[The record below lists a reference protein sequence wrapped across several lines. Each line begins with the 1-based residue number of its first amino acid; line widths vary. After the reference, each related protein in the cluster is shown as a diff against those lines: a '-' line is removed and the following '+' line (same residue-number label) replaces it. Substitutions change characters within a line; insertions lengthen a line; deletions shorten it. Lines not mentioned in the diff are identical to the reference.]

1 MVQTGDLVD
10 GRYRVMELLARSS
23 MSSVFLVKNEKV
35 NKLWVLKEIP
45 DAGNGNHN
53 AGCCHEIAML
63 KKLHHP
69 GLPDIV
75 DVIETEE
82 SVCII
87 MDYLEGETL
96 EEYRRRR
103 GFCTEAEVLDWGI
116 QICGILRYLHE
127 QEIPVIHRD
136 LKPSNLILQDGRI
149 ALIDLGIAREWR
161 PEAGCD
167 TDWLGTAG
175 FAAPEQYQRQMQSDE
190 RSDLFSL
197 GVTMFY
203 LLSGVHP
210 LQVTG
215 QRFDL
220 KQTGCVVSPG
230 LAKVIQKCTRRNPAR
245 RYQSGRELEE
255 VLIQCR
261 RLQKEDS
268 FGVGRKRPDSRHG
281 GPWSGSLLRAL
292 LTLLIFSGAL
302 SLWLIPFVCLY
313 GVEACI
319 QAVRDVVFSEFHLLW
334 RGGRW
339 VVLFLKSHPF

>member
-1 MVQTGDLVD
+1 MIQTGDLVD
-10 GRYRVMELLARSS
+10 GRYRVLELLARSR

-45 DAGNGNHN
+45 DAGNRKRG
-53 AGCCHEIAML
+53 ADCCHEIAML

-75 DVIETEE
+75 DVIEAEAA
-82 SVCII
+82 VCII

-96 EEYRRRR
+96 AEYRTRR
-103 GFCTEAEVLDWGI
+103 GYCTEEEVLDWGI

-127 QEIPVIHRD
+127 QEIPVIYRD
-136 LKPSNLILQDGRI
+136 LKPSNLILRDGRI

-161 PEAGCD
+161 PEVSCD

-175 FAAPEQYQRQMQSDE
+175 FAAPEQYQRQMQSDA

-197 GVTMFY
+197 GVTLFF

-210 LQVTG
+210 LQVNG

-220 KQTGCVVSPG
+220 NQAGCAVSPG
-230 LAKVIQKCTRRNPAR
+230 LEKVIRKCTRRNPAR
-245 RYQSGRELEE
+245 RYQSSRELEE

-261 RLQKEDS
+261 RLRKEELS
-268 FGVGRKRPDSRHG
+268 GPVRRYPYGRDRGRSAGLLCNVFLTILVLFLALGLCLVPYISRY
-281 GPWSGSLLRAL
+281 
-292 LTLLIFSGAL
+292 GAL
-302 SLWLIPFVCLY
+302 
-313 GVEACI
+313 ACI
-319 QAVRDVVFSEFHLLW
+319 QAIREAVLSGIHLLQ
-334 RGGRW
+334 RGAGW
-339 VVLFLKSHPF
+339 AVFFLKSHPF